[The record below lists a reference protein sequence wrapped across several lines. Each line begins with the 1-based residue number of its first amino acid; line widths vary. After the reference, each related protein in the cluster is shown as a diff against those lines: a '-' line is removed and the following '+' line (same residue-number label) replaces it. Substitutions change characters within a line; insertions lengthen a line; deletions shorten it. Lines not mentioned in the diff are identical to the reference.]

1 MRQTSPAALGRT
13 ALLLIVVV
21 SSGAGDSGERSV
33 AARVVD
39 AASSPGKVT
48 ALGRIEPGEGIVQV
62 AGPSRVTVVI
72 ARLLVEEGATV
83 EADQPIAVLDTL
95 GEHTARVRRL
105 EAELRNAQA
114 LHARQLE
121 LYRQRLA
128 PEQLID
134 DSTLAVEVARAEL
147 AMAQAELDRDTVR
160 SPVPGEIVAIHARS
174 GERVGELGIAEI
186 ADTERMYVVAEV
198 YETDVGRVAVGQRAI
213 AESPALARPLTGRVE
228 RVGRKVGR
236 QNVFPTDPAART
248 DARVVEVRI
257 LLDDGHASSGLSNLQ
272 VDVAIEPDTP

>member
-1 MRQTSPAALGRT
+1 MHRTSRTALGRT
-13 ALLLIVVV
+13 ALFLITVMTGEAGVLADW
-21 SSGAGDSGERSV
+21 SLGAFV
-33 AARVVD
+33 AH
-39 AASSPGKVT
+39 AATSPGKVT
-48 ALGRIEPGEGIVQV
+48 ALGRIEPGDGIIRV

-72 ARLLVEEGATV
+72 ARLLVEEGDTV
-83 EADQPIAVLDTL
+83 GANQPIAVLDTL

-105 EAELRNAQA
+105 EAELRNARA

-121 LYRQRLA
+121 LYAQRLA

-134 DSTLAVEVARAEL
+134 DSKLQVEVAQAEL

-160 SPVPGEIVAIHARS
+160 SPVHGEIIAIHARS

-213 AESPALARPLTGRVE
+213 IESPALAGPLTGRVE

-236 QNVFPTDPAART
+236 QNAFPTDPAART

-272 VDVAIEPDTP
+272 VDVAIEPTPP